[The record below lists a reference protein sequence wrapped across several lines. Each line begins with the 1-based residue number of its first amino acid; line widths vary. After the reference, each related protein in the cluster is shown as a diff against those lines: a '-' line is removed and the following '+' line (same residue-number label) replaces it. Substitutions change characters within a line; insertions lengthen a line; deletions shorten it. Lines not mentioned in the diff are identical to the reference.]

1 MGWYRWTDSVS
12 YIFGAYRFWPRLPTC
27 QTVWIQMNVSVHSFR
42 FPWHQ
47 FQMRVNAMNRS
58 ARYTCRA
65 APRCTYNVT
74 WASVC
79 IPVFNYTICNIVI
92 GIWHI
97 HMKKKT
103 NSIET
108 IRLRGIFPTNQLI
121 WFGFCAILLRSR
133 LRSSLSLFLFL
144 CAYIQICGFLSPFPP
159 SDSNLLRWTQ
169 FQFYSHIAMTF
180 ANHTRDH
187 HHKFHYKVNATQIKN
202 QRIIKINEVI
212 NIYSKWRVTLLTHIA
227 RQTISDEQSQVIS
240 HCLYGNTAL

>member
-97 HMKKKT
+97 HMKKKL
-103 NSIET
+103 I
-108 IRLRGIFPTNQLI
+108 QLKRFDYGAFFRRI
-121 WFGFCAILLRSR
+121 NWFGLDFARFYYAHACAH
-133 LRSSLSLFLFL
+133 LSLFFSFCVLIYKYVVFFHRFHRPIRIF
-144 CAYIQICGFLSPFPP
+144 CDERS
-159 SDSNLLRWTQ
+159 SNSIRTLRW
-169 FQFYSHIAMTF
+169 HLRI
-180 ANHTRDH
+180 TRAITTTN
-187 HHKFHYKVNATQIKN
+187 FIIKSM
-202 QRIIKINEVI
+202 RRKLKINE
-212 NIYSKWRVTLLTHIA
+212 
-227 RQTISDEQSQVIS
+227 
-240 HCLYGNTAL
+240 